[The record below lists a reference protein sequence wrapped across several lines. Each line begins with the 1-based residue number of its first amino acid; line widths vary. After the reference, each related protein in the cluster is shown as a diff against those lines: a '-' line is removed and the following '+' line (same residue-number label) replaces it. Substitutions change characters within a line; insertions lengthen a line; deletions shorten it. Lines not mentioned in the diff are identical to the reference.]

1 MYKIAI
7 LIISSRKELSI
18 KYKKLIEGLNQNAI
32 ISNNLSGALSI
43 IQKERPE
50 FIIISDTIKEKLSD
64 FIKKIRILT
73 YNNRPVVIAVSK
85 SSDVED
91 RLLAFESGADDFL
104 GEEISKTE
112 FQMRLKA
119 HLRRYIETSLNPI
132 TNIVNKNITQ
142 KVLERSLNH
151 ENDVAYLLIKIRN
164 LDEYRKTHGE
174 IAYEKILQTLGAIIN
189 STLSKEDFI
198 GHNFENELILITNS
212 FKMEQIASFLTFAFD
227 NILNKFYSQDEFQN
241 NFTIQSSDS
250 TTENRIG
257 LMRLCVSGLEK
268 NETYT
273 NAKDVLNVLY
283 ELNNLCRVE
292 NSSNYIIDRVKL
304 KGEVLKKQDN
314 KNVLILEPDSALSY
328 LLKNVCELN
337 KINVQLAKDEEDFYF
352 LYEKLTP
359 KVVVLDWGKDKN
371 SSTLKIA
378 KKISKDKIKLIFS
391 SSYLNKK
398 EILKTGAD
406 VYIPKPYE
414 VDDMIEWIK
423 KFL

>member
-1 MYKIAI
+1 
-7 LIISSRKELSI
+7 
-18 KYKKLIEGLNQNAI
+18 
-32 ISNNLSGALSI
+32 
-43 IQKERPE
+43 
-50 FIIISDTIKEKLSD
+50 
-64 FIKKIRILT
+64 
-73 YNNRPVVIAVSK
+73 
-85 SSDVED
+85 
-91 RLLAFESGADDFL
+91 
-104 GEEISKTE
+104 
-112 FQMRLKA
+112 
-119 HLRRYIETSLNPI
+119 
-132 TNIVNKNITQ
+132 
-142 KVLERSLNH
+142 
-151 ENDVAYLLIKIRN
+151 
-164 LDEYRKTHGE
+164 
-174 IAYEKILQTLGAIIN
+174 
-189 STLSKEDFI
+189 
-198 GHNFENELILITNS
+198 
-212 FKMEQIASFLTFAFD
+212 MEQIASFLTFAFD